1 MQTQRKIFRYLVTCI
16 LSKKGKLDLERSH
29 LLASIMLEILLVFS
43 KKNQIRSINLC
54 RNIKSNAESRSFTYF
69 EGFTMHYENNY

>member
-43 KKNQIRSINLC
+43 KKNQIRSINLA
-54 RNIKSNAESRSFTYF
+54 SWWSRSFTYF

>member
-16 LSKKGKLDLERSH
+16 LSKKGELDLERSH

-43 KKNQIRSINLC
+43 KKNIDFSQGLFPKQNC
-54 RNIKSNAESRSFTYF
+54 RLLDVT
-69 EGFTMHYENNY
+69 